1 MKCLNK
7 YYEDISYK
15 TSKPFSPD
23 NPIVLTDTQIYKA
36 ICKIHFA
43 PKKSNIIKHLT
54 ILLK

>member
-1 MKCLNK
+1 MKCLDK

-23 NPIVLTDTQIYKA
+23 NPIVLTDTQIDKA
-36 ICKIHFA
+36 ICKVHFA